1 MPSSLTTVRPIASV
15 CSTGPPASVCG
26 TGARAFVALSGFSG
40 TAPRRGS
47 LARFPPGTGWRT
59 WDFPHVPRP
68 FGDGGVQNP
77 APPRRRRRRVA
88 GRARCR
94 NVHLP
99 SIGLGSRLTLRP
111 RLTLGGLAFPRKPRA
126 LGGRVAR
133 PSLATRASILTPRRS
148 TGPRRARFTAPG
160 KLPYRRAYNAAS
172 RRFGSRLSPVNCRRA
187 PTRPVSCYA
196 LLGRVAASGPTSWLS
211 ARGHILCHSAVN
223 LGPWRA
229 VWAVSL
235 SGARLSPRVL
245 TPPVHPPAFGVRF
258 PSVGCEAP

>member
-1 MPSSLTTVRPIASV
+1 MPSSLATVRPIASV

-26 TGARAFVALSGFSG
+26 TGARAFETLSGFSG

-47 LARFPPGTGWRT
+47 RVRFPPGTGWCTR
-59 WDFPHVPRP
+59 DFPRVRLP

-99 SIGLGSRLTLRP
+99 SFGLGSRLTLRP

-126 LGGRVAR
+126 FGVRVTLTH
-133 PSLATRASILTPRRS
+133 LATRASILTPMRS
-148 TGPRRARFTAPG
+148 TGPRRPRFAAHG
-160 KLPYRRAYNAAS
+160 KLPYRWAQSAPS

-245 TPPVHPPAFGVRF
+245 TPGLRPAAFGVRF
-258 PSVGCEAP
+258 PSAGREAP